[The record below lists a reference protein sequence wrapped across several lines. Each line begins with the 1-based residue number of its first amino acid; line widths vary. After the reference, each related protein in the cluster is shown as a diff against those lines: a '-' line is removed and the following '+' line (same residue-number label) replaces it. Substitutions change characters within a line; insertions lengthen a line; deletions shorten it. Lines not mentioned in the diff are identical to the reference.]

1 LPSLKSYKKKHHGD
15 IPMKQ
20 PLSGTS
26 QKPKPGEL
34 GKGEIRENQS
44 VAPSKNEP
52 ESSSS
57 GTRLHASPLAGGGKR
72 ERGRWYLL
80 YLKGHFCF

>member
-1 LPSLKSYKKKHHGD
+1 
-15 IPMKQ
+15 MKQ
-20 PLSGTS
+20 HLSGTS
-26 QKPKPGEL
+26 QKSKPGEL

-72 ERGRWYLL
+72 ERGDGTCYI
-80 YLKGHFCF
+80 LKDIFASRLQGEMIFLRYKR